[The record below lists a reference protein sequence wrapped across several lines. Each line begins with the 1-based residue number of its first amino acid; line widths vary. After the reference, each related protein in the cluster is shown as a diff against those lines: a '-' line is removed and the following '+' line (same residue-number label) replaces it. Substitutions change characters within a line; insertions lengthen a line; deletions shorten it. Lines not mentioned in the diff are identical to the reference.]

1 MTTLSRMHNRKGQSA
16 IEMLFYG
23 GMIAAGLT
31 GMAFYVNRAYQGYLY
46 STGSAHGPQFDYN
59 NDAWQ
64 YQQQLNVFNQHQE
77 ITIVP
82 SSGGPTVDLPQ
93 GNNDLP
99 SIPGGRVP
107 GRRLE
112 TKSEVNS
119 FWDIRRNG
127 HYEAQ

>member
-1 MTTLSRMHNRKGQSA
+1 MVWIKRVKRRAGQSA

-46 STGSAHGPQFDYN
+46 STGSGHGSQFDYD

-64 YQQQLNVFNQHQE
+64 HQQVLNTFNQHQE

-82 SSGGPTVDLPQ
+82 SSGGPVVDLPA
-93 GNNDLP
+93 GNDDLP
-99 SIPGGRVP
+99 SIPGGSVP

-112 TKSEVNS
+112 TTSEVNTL
-119 FWDIRRNG
+119 WDIRRNG